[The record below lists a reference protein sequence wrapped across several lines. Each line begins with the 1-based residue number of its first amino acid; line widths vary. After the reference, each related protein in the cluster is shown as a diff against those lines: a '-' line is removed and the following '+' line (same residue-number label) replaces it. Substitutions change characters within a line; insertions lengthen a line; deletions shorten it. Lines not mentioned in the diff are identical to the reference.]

1 MLDPRAF
8 LFYLIATPMLPVKRN
23 RQPRRADIPCI
34 TTPIKVAVL
43 VDGGYFLKRYNA
55 LYNKGRSNTP
65 ETVANDIYRL
75 AHSHVGNENYL
86 YRIFYYDC
94 LPLDKR
100 VHHPLSQVC
109 IN

>member
-43 VDGGYFLKRYNA
+43 VDGGYFLKRY
-55 LYNKGRSNTP
+55 
-65 ETVANDIYRL
+65 
-75 AHSHVGNENYL
+75 
-86 YRIFYYDC
+86 
-94 LPLDKR
+94 KR
-100 VHHPLSQVC
+100 TL
-109 IN
+109 